1 MFKMVARGKQR
12 AEVSIY
18 GEIDAHFGIGAS
30 LFYKELKALGNIS
43 EIDLRLNSPG
53 GSVFEGLAIYNILR
67 SHKAKVTAYVDGVAA
82 SIASV
87 ILLAADHRSIS
98 SSGFVMIHN
107 PISGAFGDSE
117 TLRKTAS
124 VMDSVKESILE
135 VYMSRTSLDRETVS
149 SMMDEETWLNAKE
162 AKEQGFA
169 HSVFEGEKIAAC
181 VSVSAISSFRN
192 TPESLRAA
200 MGANPRRAFSVK
212 APNRSLR

>member
-1 MFKMVARGKQR
+1 MFKMVARGKR
-12 AEVSIY
+12 AEISIY

-30 LFYKELKALGNIS
+30 LFYKDLKALGNVT

-87 ILLAADHRSIS
+87 ILLAADHRSIA

-107 PISGAFGDSE
+107 PIAGAFGDSE
-117 TLRKTAS
+117 SMRKTAD
-124 VMDSVKESILE
+124 VMDSVKDTILDIY
-135 VYMSRTSLDRETVS
+135 VSRTGLDRKAVS
-149 SMMDEETWLNAKE
+149 AMMDDETWMNAKDSK
-162 AKEQGFA
+162 ANGFA
-169 HSVFEGEKIAAC
+169 HSIFEGEQIAAC
-181 VSVSAISSFRN
+181 ASASALSSFRN

-200 MGANPRRAFSVK
+200 SGVNPRRAFSAK
-212 APNRSLR
+212 APNRSFR